1 MLDPGARLARKR
13 KDGAMKK
20 LILGAVVAGGAV
32 FGLRLLARHG
42 RELCAGCGGSVGHC
56 CHSAAPAA

>member
-1 MLDPGARLARKR
+1 MKR
-13 KDGAMKK
+13 
-20 LILGAVVAGGAV
+20 LILGAVVVGGAV

-56 CHSAAPAA
+56 CQLGGSGRLMACRHLQ

>member
-1 MLDPGARLARKR
+1 MKR
-13 KDGAMKK
+13 
-20 LILGAVVAGGAV
+20 LILGAVVVGGAV